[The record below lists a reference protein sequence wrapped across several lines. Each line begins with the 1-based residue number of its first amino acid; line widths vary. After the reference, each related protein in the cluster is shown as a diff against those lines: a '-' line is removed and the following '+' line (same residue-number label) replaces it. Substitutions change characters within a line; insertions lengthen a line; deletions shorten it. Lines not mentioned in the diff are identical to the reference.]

1 VVAMTEVVVIT
12 GMSGAGRTQVGNAL
26 EDLGWFVMDNL
37 PASLIPKLGELL
49 SGSRTEAPRV
59 ALIVGSGPS
68 PEEIPEVLRELGDS
82 GVTLRTIFLDASTEV
97 LIRRYE
103 STRRRHPL
111 ANGDGLSGAIE
122 QERTRMTAV
131 RERADLVI
139 DTSHLSIHELRG
151 RTAALFSEDGLSPL
165 MQTTVMSFGY
175 KYGLPSDV
183 DFVIDC
189 RFLPNPF
196 WDERLRP
203 LSGLDQDVRDY
214 LFGLEETGQFLDR
227 ISDLFELLLPRFRDE
242 GKAYLTIALGCTGG
256 RHRSVVL
263 AEAVASRL
271 AALGTDARISH
282 RDIDR

>member
-1 VVAMTEVVVIT
+1 
-12 GMSGAGRTQVGNAL
+12 
-26 EDLGWFVMDNL
+26 
-37 PASLIPKLGELL
+37 
-49 SGSRTEAPRV
+49 
-59 ALIVGSGPS
+59 
-68 PEEIPEVLRELGDS
+68 
-82 GVTLRTIFLDASTEV
+82 
-97 LIRRYE
+97 
-103 STRRRHPL
+103 
-111 ANGDGLSGAIE
+111 
-122 QERTRMTAV
+122 MTAV

>member
-1 VVAMTEVVVIT
+1 MTEVVVIT

-49 SGSRTEAPRV
+49 SGSRTETPRV

-68 PEEIPEVLRELGDS
+68 PEEIPEVLRELGAS
-82 GVTLRTIFLDASTEV
+82 GVTLRTIFLDASSEV

-111 ANGDGLSGAIE
+111 ANGGGLAGAIAL
-122 QERTRMTAV
+122 ERTRMTAV

-139 DTSHLSIHELRG
+139 DTSDLTIHELRG
-151 RTAALFSEDGLSPL
+151 RTAELFHEEGLSSL

-203 LSGLDQDVRDY
+203 LSGLDQEVREY
-214 LFGLEETGQFLDR
+214 LFGLEETEQFLDR
-227 ISDLFELLLPRFRDE
+227 VSALFELLLPRFRDE

-256 RHRSVVL
+256 RHRSVAL
-263 AEAVASRL
+263 AEALAGRL
-271 AALGTDARISH
+271 NVLGTDARITH